1 MIAISRITRISLNR
15 ELRIENKLL
24 NKKVDKML
32 VVKEKEE
39 KEEEGPDGDMPAEEE
54 GMLVTGEVR
63 VKHSGEAA
71 FSEVCSERFSIDE
84 ESIKKELPARTLVN
98 AVLDLAAVKTGPAA
112 VRSECSSERFLHVRL
127 RG

>member
-98 AVLDLAAVKTGPAA
+98 AVLDLAAVKAEPAA
-112 VRSECSSERFLHVRL
+112 VGSECSCERFLRL

>member
-24 NKKVDKML
+24 NEKVEKML
-32 VVKEKEE
+32 VVKE
-39 KEEEGPDGDMPAEEE
+39 EEEEEEEEEPDGDMPAEEE
-54 GMLVTGEVR
+54 GMLVTGEV
-63 VKHSGEAA
+63 VKHSGEA
-71 FSEVCSERFSIDE
+71 FSEVCSERFSTDE

-98 AVLDLAAVKTGPAA
+98 AVLDLAAVKNGPAA
-112 VRSECSSERFLHVRL
+112 VRSECSSERFLRL